1 MYNLTIS
8 NINIQ
13 GLNQSKLDA
22 ISFSEAYETDV
33 ICLTETHLQEQTDE
47 RFASA
52 NFFTLH
58 VSQPTRITKTS
69 SSCLDQILSN
79 IPDKISNI
87 DISAPVST
95 NDQCTV
101 KIK

>member
-1 MYNLTIS
+1 MILWVVLRPTMGYGIVLCSDFNADLETLE
-8 NINIQ
+8 
-13 GLNQSKLDA
+13 GCKL
-22 ISFSEAYETDV
+22 
-33 ICLTETHLQEQTDE
+33 E

-52 NFFTLH
+52 NLFTLH
-58 VSQPTRITKTS
+58 VSQPTRITEKS

-79 IPDKISNI
+79 VPDKISNI